1 MSSLKLVTTSPQS
14 DGLQD
19 GAAILTSWAL
29 LEQDVPCGYQ
39 NWMTTPLCTWG
50 FHAVFAR
57 IVNGD
62 KYVYIYIYVDIYI
75 YVEIYIYTHIYIIIY
90 IHIYIY
96 TYIYT
101 QLFPSCQL
109 RFSKTLDFSEVLPVL
124 LLLVLQISVT
134 STPRCQILS
143 DRQDRRSKYIRIYP
157 LAI

>member
-1 MSSLKLVTTSPQS
+1 VPLVFLLGSLTTFTILAACENVCECAGAGEGDFLPVWS
-14 DGLQD
+14 DSQ
-19 GAAILTSWAL
+19 
-29 LEQDVPCGYQ
+29 
-39 NWMTTPLCTWG
+39 
-50 FHAVFAR
+50 
-57 IVNGD
+57 
-62 KYVYIYIYVDIYI
+62 
-75 YVEIYIYTHIYIIIY
+75 IIC
-90 IHIYIY
+90 IYIY

-109 RFSKTLDFSEVLPVL
+109 RFSKTLDFSEVLPVLL